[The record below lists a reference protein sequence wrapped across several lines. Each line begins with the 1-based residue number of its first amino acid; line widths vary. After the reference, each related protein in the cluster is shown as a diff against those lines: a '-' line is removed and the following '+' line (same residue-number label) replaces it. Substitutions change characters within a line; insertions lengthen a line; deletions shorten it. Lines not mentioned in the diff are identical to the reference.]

1 MGEKAHVPEELWGL
15 ASSASPTLCFA
26 KDGAPA
32 LKPLPDA
39 TSHCA
44 AATMF
49 HPIFHMSV
57 LTSGNLDR
65 AYQLFLLALGARMLL
80 R

>member
-1 MGEKAHVPEELWGL
+1 MGEKAHVLEESWGL
-15 ASSASPTLCFA
+15 LSSASPTLCFA

-32 LKPLPDA
+32 DA
-39 TSHCA
+39 SSKRGTIQS
-44 AATMF
+44 
-49 HPIFHMSV
+49 
-57 LTSGNLDR
+57 SGNLDR